1 MKYWR
6 WASLCCSQGG
16 FLLPQPQL
24 LTFCIDREPLLVLSH
39 AVIDPL
45 HLHTDSYYSGL
56 PVGLLS
62 LSPSLSSLPV
72 LVSLFPPQQRR
83 IMSLSLLNTSAPVP
97 PICIPLPFA
106 ALRQPAPSILI
117 RVPPAR
123 MQSEVTNISVDSCLK
138 QESHSQKKERKKKQ
152 FHQLRCGWREESG
165 NELICRCEGW

>member
-1 MKYWR
+1 MLFAGRLSSSTATIIHFLYWPG
-6 WASLCCSQGG
+6 APAGFKPCSYRPFAPSHR
-16 FLLPQPQL
+16 FLLL
-24 LTFCIDREPLLVLSH
+24 WAACR
-39 AVIDPL
+39 AA
-45 HLHTDSYYSGL
+45 
-56 PVGLLS
+56 LS
-62 LSPSLSSLPV
+62 LPLSLSSLPV
-72 LVSLFPPQQRR
+72 LVSLFPPQRRR

-97 PICIPLPFA
+97 PICIPLPSA

-117 RVPPAR
+117 KVPPAR